1 MRCEHE
7 LERRGM
13 LDGLGRYCQ
22 GELKRVGSMDVI
34 PRSAAVVHSRGDD
47 LPEPPRVQTW
57 AVYRCK
63 HDHETRVLTD
73 ADGVTER
80 RP

>member
-1 MRCEHE
+1 MRCEHRVERHFLPQQCNRE
-7 LERRGM
+7 LE
-13 LDGLGRYCQ
+13 
-22 GELKRVGSMDVI
+22 RVGSMDVI
-34 PRSAAVVHSRGDD
+34 PRSASVVHSRGDD

-57 AVYRCK
+57 EVYRCGRN
-63 HDHETRVLTD
+63 HETRVLTD